1 MSRVALGGGLESLGA
16 LREALRVAA
25 VSAWRAQGRVT
36 LPAAALG
43 QARAQGSCCS
53 EQDAERILLLAQAS
67 FAALMPNSCQGP
79 SPEQGSACSTAQILK
94 LQTYS
99 EVHWLMASTAAAG
112 SRCLVR
118 NCFWGGRKGSRT
130 RSCAQLYPHAKGPPA
145 QVHSAE
151 PTSVVTQRE
160 NKQCC
165 SASPASTHT
174 GRNVHPQQSPGRDG
188 QGLGTP
194 LSGAPPHMHP
204 HRDGCTHT
212 HTRAAAHRGSHRCR
226 CVSTSVLSFVHMPSD
241 VHTRLSCTRQGAVT
255 RAGLREHTCSH
266 RYTVSI

>member
-130 RSCAQLYPHAKGPPA
+130 RSCAQLHPHAKGPPA

-165 SASPASTHT
+165 SSSPASTHT

-212 HTRAAAHRGSHRCR
+212 HTHTPVQLHTEAHTG
-226 CVSTSVLSFVHMPSD
+226 VGV
-241 VHTRLSCTRQGAVT
+241 
-255 RAGLREHTCSH
+255 
-266 RYTVSI
+266 